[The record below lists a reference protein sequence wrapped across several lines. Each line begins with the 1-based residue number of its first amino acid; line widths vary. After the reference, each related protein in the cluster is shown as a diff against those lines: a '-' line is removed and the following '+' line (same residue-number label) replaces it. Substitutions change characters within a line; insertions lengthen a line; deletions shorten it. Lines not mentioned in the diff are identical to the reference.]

1 MTPMKQDA
9 AVFWV
14 NTRESEV
21 HFIDAILSAY
31 DGMANVRRDYRVR
44 NGKMYFKVYI
54 SPGMK
59 DEFLFLTKRLR
70 QSGTI
75 IGDVLEEQA
84 NEDSKAA

>member
-1 MTPMKQDA
+1 MIPMNQDA
-9 AVFWV
+9 TVFWV
-14 NTRESEV
+14 NTHESEV

-44 NGKMYFKVYI
+44 NGKAYFKVYV

-75 IGDVLEEQA
+75 IGEVLEEQA
-84 NEDSKAA
+84 NEDSKAT